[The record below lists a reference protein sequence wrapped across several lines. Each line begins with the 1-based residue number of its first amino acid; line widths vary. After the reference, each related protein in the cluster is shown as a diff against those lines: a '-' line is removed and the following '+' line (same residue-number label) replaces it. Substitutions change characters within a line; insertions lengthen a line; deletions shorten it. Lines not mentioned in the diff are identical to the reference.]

1 MKAVSPFTYILA
13 TLALSMLASG
23 CAKQTPNEPVEVA
36 GSPPSGGHEGHDH
49 GDHEG
54 HGHGDEHQGPHDG
67 HVIELGRNHEFHAE
81 LVEDEAAGMVTV
93 YMLDKDLKELAIDQ
107 ATIVMNLKVD
117 GQGKTFELVAVDAR
131 DGKAARFDASDR
143 SLFEALHEHEA
154 TGKLRVTINGSPYSG
169 EVEHHH
175 HGDHDDHGHGHDD
188 KHAH

>member
-1 MKAVSPFTYILA
+1 MRAVSPFTYILV
-13 TLALSMLASG
+13 TLALSMFATG
-23 CAKQTPNEPVEVA
+23 CAKQTPNEAVEVA
-36 GSPPSGGHEGHDH
+36 GSPPAGGHEHDGHDH
-49 GDHEG
+49 DG

-81 LVEDEAAGMVTV
+81 LVEDEAASMVTV

-107 ATIVMNLKVD
+107 SSIVMNLKVD
-117 GQGKTFELVAVDAR
+117 GEGKTFELTAVGASG
-131 DGKAARFDASDR
+131 GKASRFDAVDR

-154 TGKLRVTINGSPYSG
+154 TGKLSVMINGTPYSG

-175 HGDHDDHGHGHDD
+175 HGDHDDHDHGHDD